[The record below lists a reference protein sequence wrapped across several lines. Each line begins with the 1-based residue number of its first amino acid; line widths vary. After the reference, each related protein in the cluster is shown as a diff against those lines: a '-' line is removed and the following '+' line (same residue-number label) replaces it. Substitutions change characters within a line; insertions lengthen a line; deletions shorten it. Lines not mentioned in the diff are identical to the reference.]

1 MITSRKQY
9 SAAKEQLKMLTH
21 SYALPAKKDIPS
33 SIELAGKE
41 QLKEL
46 ICEIQLNIKE
56 YDTLRNCK
64 PSDIE
69 IHSMDDL
76 MIVPIRYRIAAN
88 MSIDAFSRKVGVSA
102 RQIAR
107 YETENY
113 QNTNSRTLQKIFKIL
128 DIQLNGKVA

>member
-1 MITSRKQY
+1 MPDT
-9 SAAKEQLKMLTH
+9 
-21 SYALPAKKDIPS
+21 
-33 SIELAGKE
+33 
-41 QLKEL
+41 
-46 ICEIQLNIKE
+46 EINSEVIFG
-56 YDTLRNCK
+56 
-64 PSDIE
+64 
-69 IHSMDDL
+69 DL